1 MHLFNRKLTNQAVI
15 LCIVRTVDDFSL
27 KNIAGEIDRTKQL
40 SRHFY
45 CTTFIEPL
53 NPQNIN
59 EALPSLQ
66 FCNTSASLRPDSYP
80 VCKHVTVLF
89 LSHFLANRV

>member
-1 MHLFNRKLTNQAVI
+1 M
-15 LCIVRTVDDFSL
+15 DDFSL
-27 KNIAGEIDRTKQL
+27 KNIAGEIDGTKQL

-66 FCNTSASLRPDSYP
+66 FCNTSASLHPDSYP
-80 VCKHVTVLF
+80 VCKHVRVLF
-89 LSHFLANRV
+89 YLTF